1 MTKKA
6 RRTDDR
12 ARAERLPRRAR
23 GNAFINLITFLL
35 FAAFALYF
43 TFNRYKSLEDPFLT
57 VKAAAVTLS
66 ETAEARGFV
75 VREER
80 IIPGGAGFVVPRLG
94 DGEKAANGQLV
105 AEQYS
110 GANSETVSRLGELEL
125 RIKRLREAAATAPE
139 ERERQSADAVAELA
153 YSLAR
158 RELGEAREI
167 AVMVESLIMG
177 APNADDANE
186 EISALETELSSIKAR
201 LLGGEGVY
209 APKAGVYA
217 LLADGFEG
225 VTPSSVMGLSPAGL
239 EALFAYPSGG
249 EGAGRLVTGAR
260 WYFAIIADSAA
271 LNALLEKDSVTVR
284 LTKPR
289 RAEFTM
295 RVEDVGKSDGEKR
308 VAILSCA
315 YGISQILNTRAC
327 DAELI
332 YGETSGIRAPRE
344 AIRLEP
350 ASPETPEQLDSFVYI
365 VEGHRAKRVR
375 VEILREVGGAY
386 IVKGEMPKAA
396 LPGASSALRDGV
408 EIIVKANGLYDGK
421 VVR

>member
-1 MTKKA
+1 MTK
-6 RRTDDR
+6 R
-12 ARAERLPRRAR
+12 PRAR

-35 FAAFALYF
+35 FSAFSLYF
-43 TFNRYKSLEDPFLT
+43 GSSLYKSYEDPFLT
-57 VKAAAVTLS
+57 VTAAVVTLS
-66 ETAEARGFV
+66 ETAEARGFI
-75 VREER
+75 VREEQ
-80 IIPGGAGFVVPRLG
+80 IIPGGAGLVTPRLG

-105 AEQYS
+105 AELYR
-110 GANSETVSRLGELEL
+110 GADSETASRLGELEL
-125 RIKRLREAAATAPE
+125 RIKRLREAAAIAPE

-158 RELGEAREI
+158 RELGEAREL
-167 AVMVESLIMG
+167 AVRAESLIMG
-177 APNADDANE
+177 APNADDARE
-186 EISALETELSSIKAR
+186 EISALETELSSLKAR
-201 LLGGEGVY
+201 LSGGDAVY

-217 LLADGFEG
+217 RLADGFEG
-225 VTPSSVMGLSPAGL
+225 VTSSSVMGLSPAGL
-239 EALFAYPSGG
+239 EALFAYPSGDA
-249 EGAGRLVTGAR
+249 GAGRLVTGAR
-260 WYFAIIADSAA
+260 WYLAVIADGAA

-308 VAILSCA
+308 VAVLSCS
-315 YGISQILNTRAC
+315 YGISEILNTRAC

-350 ASPETPEQLDSFVYI
+350 ASPETPEQLDTFVYI

-386 IVKGEMPKAA
+386 IVKGEMPEGT
-396 LPGASSALRDGV
+396 LPGASSVLRDGV